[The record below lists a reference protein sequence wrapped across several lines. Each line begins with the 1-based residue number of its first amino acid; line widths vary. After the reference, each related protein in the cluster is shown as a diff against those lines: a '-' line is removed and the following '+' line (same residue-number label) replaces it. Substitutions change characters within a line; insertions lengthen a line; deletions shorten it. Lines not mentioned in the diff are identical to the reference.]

1 MGTSPQVPVPVL
13 LSLDS
18 PLLNISVTRKV
29 RMCSSSL
36 TTSSD
41 SLRLVLKYLPFSAV
55 SPLLWVTSQ
64 PLPPTWVACRSVS
77 PPPRR
82 DPSPPC
88 RPSTCQLTTRQ
99 ILPLPPHSLTWTPPL
114 SCPDLLLNVE
124 STPLWIPLIPPAVS
138 WTPTLLDTS
147 TTTLPEVSRRSSRTT
162 SLSRTSLLFL
172 VWMSCLR
179 KTSSRLPE
187 PGRSRDSSPSPS
199 RLLRSSPATPAS
211 SSPFPRPSLDSKRS
225 WLASSTTCQRLLST
239 WLATLMRLLLRPTAS
254 QLRELPQNRFDVFT
268 GRTILA

>member
-13 LSLDS
+13 PSLDS
-18 PLLNISVTRKV
+18 LLLNISVTRKV

-41 SLRLVLKYLPFSAV
+41 SPRLVQKYLPFSAV

-88 RPSTCQLTTRQ
+88 RPSTCPLTTRQ

-124 STPLWIPLIPPAVS
+124 STPLWIPLTPPAVS
-138 WTPTLLDTS
+138 WTLTLLDTS
-147 TTTLPEVSRRSSRTT
+147 TTILPEEDKLKVARARKIERFLSQPFQVAEVFTSNPGKLVPISETISGFQEILAGKYDHLPEVA
-162 SLSRTSLLFL
+162 F
-172 VWMSCLR
+172 
-179 KTSSRLPE
+179 
-187 PGRSRDSSPSPS
+187 
-199 RLLRSSPATPAS
+199 
-211 SSPFPRPSLDSKRS
+211 
-225 WLASSTTCQRLLST
+225 
-239 WLATLMRLLLRPTAS
+239 
-254 QLRELPQNRFDVFT
+254 
-268 GRTILA
+268 